1 MLPATAL
8 AHLRRAEVILH
19 AGDVLEQWFLDELA
33 ELAPV
38 HAVLGN
44 NDTGLDLPE
53 RLEVDLEGVRVGMVH
68 DSGARTGRE
77 ARLARWFPSCQLV
90 VFGHSHAPLDTR
102 GQGVV
107 VGSLRGRPPAS
118 AFGPSRAGPLPSVQA
133 EAAAPCARQR
143 LLNPGSPTDKRTQP
157 HHTLALVD
165 LDDARIRRTQIVD
178 LD

>member
-1 MLPATAL
+1 MRVVVLSDTHVRRGGRKLVPAAAL
-8 AHLRRAEVILH
+8 EHLRGADAILH

-44 NDTGLDLPE
+44 NDAGLDLPE
-53 RLEVDLEGVRVGMVH
+53 RLEVELAGVHVGMVH

-77 ARLARWFPSCQLV
+77 ARLSRWFPGCGLV
-90 VFGHSHAPLDTR
+90 VFGHSHVPLDGR
-102 GQGVV
+102 GLHG
-107 VGSLRGRPPAS
+107 
-118 AFGPSRAGPLPSVQA
+118 
-133 EAAAPCARQR
+133 QR
-143 LLNPGSPTDKRTQP
+143 LLNPGSPTDRRTQP

-165 LDDARIRRTQIVD
+165 LADGMVCATEIVE

>member
-1 MLPATAL
+1 VRVVVVADTHLRRAGRKALPAAAL
-8 AHLRRAEVILH
+8 VHLRRAEVILH
-19 AGDVLEQWFLDELA
+19 AGDVLEQWFLDDLA

-38 HAVLGN
+38 HTVLGN

-53 RLEVDLEGVRVGMVH
+53 RLEVVLEGVRVGMVH

-77 ARLARWFPSCQLV
+77 ARLARWFPSCELV

-102 GQGVV
+102 GHG
-107 VGSLRGRPPAS
+107 
-118 AFGPSRAGPLPSVQA
+118 
-133 EAAAPCARQR
+133 QR

-157 HHTLALVD
+157 RHTLALVD
-165 LDDARIRRTQIVD
+165 LADARIRSTQIVD

>member
-1 MLPATAL
+1 MRVVVVSDTHVRQGGRRKLPAAAL

-19 AGDVLEQWFLDELA
+19 AGDVLEQWFLDDLA

-44 NDTGLDLPE
+44 NDTSLDLPE
-53 RLEVDLEGVRVGMVH
+53 RVQLDLAGVRVGMVH
-68 DSGARTGRE
+68 DSGTRTGRE

-102 GQGVV
+102 GHG
-107 VGSLRGRPPAS
+107 
-118 AFGPSRAGPLPSVQA
+118 
-133 EAAAPCARQR
+133 QR
-143 LLNPGSPTDKRTQP
+143 ILNPGSPTDKRTQP

-165 LDDARIRRTQIVD
+165 LADARIRRTQIVE